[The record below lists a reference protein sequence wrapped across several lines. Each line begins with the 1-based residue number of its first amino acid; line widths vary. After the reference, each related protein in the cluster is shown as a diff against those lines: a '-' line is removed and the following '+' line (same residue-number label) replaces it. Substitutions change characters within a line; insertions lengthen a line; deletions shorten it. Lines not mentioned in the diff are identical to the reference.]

1 MRGEEELRKEER
13 VRGVKE
19 LKEAENCGGIKRLL
33 KKKKKKKNFSTTT
46 LWHNIFHNLMTC
58 VTVIGEPS
66 LSYRPTTFSL
76 PFTITQD
83 CGKKNCPYNF
93 YKNKIKTNGSIIR
106 GLGFYI

>member
-1 MRGEEELRKEER
+1 
-13 VRGVKE
+13 
-19 LKEAENCGGIKRLL
+19 
-33 KKKKKKKNFSTTT
+33 
-46 LWHNIFHNLMTC
+46 MTC